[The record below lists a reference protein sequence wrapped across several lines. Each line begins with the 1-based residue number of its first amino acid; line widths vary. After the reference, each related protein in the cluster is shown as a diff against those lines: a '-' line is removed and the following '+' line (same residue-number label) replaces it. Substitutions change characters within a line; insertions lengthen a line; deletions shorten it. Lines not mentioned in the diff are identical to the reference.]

1 MKACDLRDVGI
12 SDKTQITLPD
22 IQLKYAGRIFR
33 LYVKALGEKAVYRA
47 EESLTLN
54 LILDKAFYKIRNPY
68 RQKEELTD
76 RINDMM
82 ADRTGLKTAAAGH
95 RRLYQPTWPENN

>member
-33 LYVKALGEKAVYRA
+33 LYVKALKALGENAVCRG
-47 EESLTLN
+47 EGHSHSISL
-54 LILDKAFYKIRNPY
+54 LIR
-68 RQKEELTD
+68 
-76 RINDMM
+76 
-82 ADRTGLKTAAAGH
+82 H
-95 RRLYQPTWPENN
+95 